1 MDRITEP
8 DSLQLDF
15 SRAVP
20 SLILASSSPNR
31 KALLEAGGSHVDVFI
46 PSTDEEKSGS
56 TPVQTVSRIADGK
69 IKAYLSSSSYD
80 PTRIAIAADT
90 LVLIDG
96 ELLGKPSSEEDA
108 WTMLRKL
115 SGRTQT
121 VISAA
126 GVKLP
131 GQDSIVLTDTA
142 DVVFRTLTDDEIGA
156 YISTGEWDPLRRC
169 SMDPRTGTSRIWRKI
184 SRNSFRKESWR
195 RSLTRARSQRWSTS
209 LSEDCVQAWDIAG
222 PRIYRPSGPPDSS
235 ALPRPGILR
244 AIRMM

>member
-1 MDRITEP
+1 MDRIIEP
-8 DSLQLDF
+8 DSLQLGF

-80 PTRIAIAADT
+80 SARIAIAADT

-96 ELLGKPSSEEDA
+96 ELLGKPSSEKDA

-142 DVVFRTLTDDEIGA
+142 DVVFRMLTDDEIGA
-156 YISTGEWDPLRRC
+156 YISTGEWQGAAGGYRLQKTGYRLVDRIDGDWTTVVGLPLK
-169 SMDPRTGTSRIWRKI
+169 KI
-184 SRNSFRKESWR
+184 LDF
-195 RSLTRARSQRWSTS
+195 
-209 LSEDCVQAWDIAG
+209 
-222 PRIYRPSGPPDSS
+222 
-235 ALPRPGILR
+235 ILKYK
-244 AIRMM
+244 

>member
-80 PTRIAIAADT
+80 PARIAIAADT

-96 ELLGKPSSEEDA
+96 ELLGKPSSEADA
-108 WTMLRKL
+108 WKMLRKL
-115 SGRTQT
+115 SGKTQT

-156 YISTGEWDPLRRC
+156 YISTGEWQGAAGGYRLQKTGYRLVDRIDGDWTTVVGLPLK
-169 SMDPRTGTSRIWRKI
+169 KI
-184 SRNSFRKESWR
+184 LDFISK
-195 RSLTRARSQRWSTS
+195 
-209 LSEDCVQAWDIAG
+209 
-222 PRIYRPSGPPDSS
+222 YK
-235 ALPRPGILR
+235 
-244 AIRMM
+244 

>member
-80 PTRIAIAADT
+80 PARIAIAADT

-96 ELLGKPSSEEDA
+96 ELLGKPSSEADA
-108 WTMLRKL
+108 WKMLRKL

-156 YISTGEWDPLRRC
+156 YISTGEWQGAAGGYRLQKTGYRLVDRIDGDWTTVVGLPLK
-169 SMDPRTGTSRIWRKI
+169 KI
-184 SRNSFRKESWR
+184 LDFISK
-195 RSLTRARSQRWSTS
+195 
-209 LSEDCVQAWDIAG
+209 
-222 PRIYRPSGPPDSS
+222 YK
-235 ALPRPGILR
+235 
-244 AIRMM
+244 

>member
-69 IKAYLSSSSYD
+69 IKAYLCSPSYD
-80 PTRIAIAADT
+80 PIRIAIAADT

-156 YISTGEWDPLRRC
+156 YISTGEWQGAAGGYRLQKTGYRLVDRIDGDWTTVVGLPLK
-169 SMDPRTGTSRIWRKI
+169 KI
-184 SRNSFRKESWR
+184 LDFISKHK
-195 RSLTRARSQRWSTS
+195 
-209 LSEDCVQAWDIAG
+209 
-222 PRIYRPSGPPDSS
+222 
-235 ALPRPGILR
+235 
-244 AIRMM
+244 

>member
-1 MDRITEP
+1 MDRIPEP
-8 DSLQLDF
+8 DSLQLEF

-56 TPVQTVSRIADGK
+56 TPVETVSRIADGK
-69 IKAYLSSSSYD
+69 IKAYLCSPSYD
-80 PTRIAIAADT
+80 PIRIAIAADT

-96 ELLGKPSSEEDA
+96 ELLGKPSSEEDG

-156 YISTGEWDPLRRC
+156 YISTGEWQGAAGGYRLQKTGYRLVDRIDGDWTTVVGLPLK
-169 SMDPRTGTSRIWRKI
+169 M
-184 SRNSFRKESWR
+184 
-195 RSLTRARSQRWSTS
+195 
-209 LSEDCVQAWDIAG
+209 
-222 PRIYRPSGPPDSS
+222 
-235 ALPRPGILR
+235 ILDF
-244 AIRMM
+244 ILKTNNLNKKSI

>member
-8 DSLQLDF
+8 DSLQLEF

-80 PTRIAIAADT
+80 P
-90 LVLIDG
+90 
-96 ELLGKPSSEEDA
+96 
-108 WTMLRKL
+108 LRKL

-156 YISTGEWDPLRRC
+156 YISTGEWQGAAGGYRLQKTGYRLVDRIDGDWTTVVGLPLK
-169 SMDPRTGTSRIWRKI
+169 KI
-184 SRNSFRKESWR
+184 LDFISKHK
-195 RSLTRARSQRWSTS
+195 
-209 LSEDCVQAWDIAG
+209 
-222 PRIYRPSGPPDSS
+222 
-235 ALPRPGILR
+235 
-244 AIRMM
+244 

>member
-156 YISTGEWDPLRRC
+156 YISTGEWQGAAGGYRLQKTGYRLVDRIDGDWTTVVGLPLK
-169 SMDPRTGTSRIWRKI
+169 KI
-184 SRNSFRKESWR
+184 LDFISKHK
-195 RSLTRARSQRWSTS
+195 
-209 LSEDCVQAWDIAG
+209 
-222 PRIYRPSGPPDSS
+222 
-235 ALPRPGILR
+235 
-244 AIRMM
+244 

>member
-115 SGRTQT
+115 SGWTQT

-156 YISTGEWDPLRRC
+156 YISTEEWKGAAGGYRLQKTGYRLVDRIDGDWTTVVGLPLK
-169 SMDPRTGTSRIWRKI
+169 KI
-184 SRNSFRKESWR
+184 LDFISK
-195 RSLTRARSQRWSTS
+195 
-209 LSEDCVQAWDIAG
+209 
-222 PRIYRPSGPPDSS
+222 YK
-235 ALPRPGILR
+235 
-244 AIRMM
+244 

>member
-8 DSLQLDF
+8 DSLQLEF

-131 GQDSIVLTDTA
+131 GQNSIVLTDTA

-156 YISTGEWDPLRRC
+156 YISTEEWKGAAGGYRLQKTGYRLVDRIDGDWTTVVGLPLK
-169 SMDPRTGTSRIWRKI
+169 KI
-184 SRNSFRKESWR
+184 LDFISK
-195 RSLTRARSQRWSTS
+195 
-209 LSEDCVQAWDIAG
+209 
-222 PRIYRPSGPPDSS
+222 YK
-235 ALPRPGILR
+235 
-244 AIRMM
+244 

>member
-131 GQDSIVLTDTA
+131 GQNSIVLTDTA

-156 YISTGEWDPLRRC
+156 YISTEEWKGAAGGYRLQKTGYRLVDRIDGDWTTVVGLPLK
-169 SMDPRTGTSRIWRKI
+169 KI
-184 SRNSFRKESWR
+184 LDFIS
-195 RSLTRARSQRWSTS
+195 
-209 LSEDCVQAWDIAG
+209 
-222 PRIYRPSGPPDSS
+222 IYK
-235 ALPRPGILR
+235 
-244 AIRMM
+244 

>member
-8 DSLQLDF
+8 DSLQLEF

-46 PSTDEEKSGS
+46 PSTDEEKSGD
-56 TPVQTVSRIADGK
+56 TAVETVSRIADGK

-80 PTRIAIAADT
+80 PARIAIAADT

-142 DVVFRTLTDDEIGA
+142 DVVFRTLADEEIGA
-156 YISTGEWDPLRRC
+156 YISTEEWKGAAGGYRLQKTGYRLVDRIDGDWTTVVGLPLK
-169 SMDPRTGTSRIWRKI
+169 KI
-184 SRNSFRKESWR
+184 LDFISKHK
-195 RSLTRARSQRWSTS
+195 
-209 LSEDCVQAWDIAG
+209 
-222 PRIYRPSGPPDSS
+222 
-235 ALPRPGILR
+235 
-244 AIRMM
+244 

>member
-46 PSTDEEKSGS
+46 PSTDEEKPGS

-69 IKAYLSSSSYD
+69 IKAYLCSPSYD
-80 PTRIAIAADT
+80 PIRIAIAADT

-156 YISTGEWDPLRRC
+156 YISTGEWQGAAGGYRLQKTGYRLVDRIDGDWTTVVGLPLK
-169 SMDPRTGTSRIWRKI
+169 KI
-184 SRNSFRKESWR
+184 LDFISKHK
-195 RSLTRARSQRWSTS
+195 
-209 LSEDCVQAWDIAG
+209 
-222 PRIYRPSGPPDSS
+222 
-235 ALPRPGILR
+235 
-244 AIRMM
+244 

>member
-156 YISTGEWDPLRRC
+156 YISTEEWKGAAGGYRLQKTGYRLVDRIDGDWTTVVGLPLK
-169 SMDPRTGTSRIWRKI
+169 KI
-184 SRNSFRKESWR
+184 LDFISKHK
-195 RSLTRARSQRWSTS
+195 
-209 LSEDCVQAWDIAG
+209 
-222 PRIYRPSGPPDSS
+222 
-235 ALPRPGILR
+235 
-244 AIRMM
+244 

>member
-15 SRAVP
+15 SRGVP

-80 PTRIAIAADT
+80 PARIAIAADT

-96 ELLGKPSSEEDA
+96 ELLGKPSSEADA
-108 WTMLRKL
+108 WKMLRKL
-115 SGRTQT
+115 SGKTQT

-156 YISTGEWDPLRRC
+156 YISTGEWQGAAGGYRLQKTGYRLVDRIDGDWTTVVGLPLK
-169 SMDPRTGTSRIWRKI
+169 KI
-184 SRNSFRKESWR
+184 LDFISK
-195 RSLTRARSQRWSTS
+195 
-209 LSEDCVQAWDIAG
+209 
-222 PRIYRPSGPPDSS
+222 YK
-235 ALPRPGILR
+235 
-244 AIRMM
+244 